1 MGRILRAGQ
10 GVRVRWSNRMQTT
23 GQVECKWVVKSM
35 QLRIHAIHRLESGR
49 AADLRSP
56 CELAL
61 GYRRLL
67 GGMGYW
73 S

>member
-35 QLRIHAIHRLESGR
+35 QLRTLGLVESDCQAESLEASDSR
-49 AADLRSP
+49 
-56 CELAL
+56 C
-61 GYRRLL
+61 
-67 GGMGYW
+67 
-73 S
+73 